1 MGAVALGVREALKSE
16 ERSLREGSGRQV
28 EALQRPGRAAPQA
41 ASGWV
46 LKQNLGA
53 QERSLFAPVPGR
65 TNLGTASG
73 VSAGDRVSVGG
84 LESAAAPLVASTERR
99 ELDLVAL
106 ARPSAVSEGE
116 PADLSERFA
125 TQLAQRVVAQAASGQ
140 LTSRIALN
148 PAQLGP
154 LEIRLELAGDRIAVD
169 FQAHH
174 AMTRE
179 LLGDGLGKLREGLEQ
194 AGFEVTRLA
203 AEGRGASNSA
213 FGGQQGSGFAQHNE
227 GSGQASDGARKDGA
241 SEWKAA
247 KEEGSEGAD
256 TFGSGRR
263 PDSDQTGLD
272 ITV

>member
-1 MGAVALGVREALKSE
+1 MDSK
-16 ERSLREGSGRQV
+16 
-28 EALQRPGRAAPQA
+28 
-41 ASGWV
+41 
-46 LKQNLGA
+46 
-53 QERSLFAPVPGR
+53 
-65 TNLGTASG
+65 
-73 VSAGDRVSVGG
+73 VSAGEGRSVGG
-84 LESAAAPLVASTERR
+84 FESAAAPLVASAERR

-106 ARPSAVSEGE
+106 ARPSAVTAGE
-116 PADLSERFA
+116 PADLSDRFA

-194 AGFEVTRLA
+194 AGFEVTRLT
-203 AEGRGASNSA
+203 AEGRGASSSA
-213 FGGQQGSGFAQHNE
+213 FAGQHGSSFAQHYE
-227 GSGQASDGARKDGA
+227 GSGQSFDGARKEGA

-247 KEEGSEGAD
+247 KEEGSEGSD
-256 TFGSGRR
+256 TFASDRR
-263 PDSDQTGLD
+263 SDSDQTGLD

>member
-1 MGAVALGVREALKSE
+1 MKSE
-16 ERSLREGSGRQV
+16 EKSLREGSGRQV
-28 EALQRPGRAAPQA
+28 EALQRSGRASPQA
-41 ASGWV
+41 ASGWA
-46 LKQNLGA
+46 LKQNLSA
-53 QERSLFAPVPGR
+53 QGRSLSAPVPGR
-65 TNLGTASG
+65 TNHGTASH
-73 VSAGDRVSVGG
+73 VSVGEG
-84 LESAAAPLVASTERR
+84 RSISSLESAAVPLVASAERR

-106 ARPSAVSEGE
+106 ARPSAVTEGE

-194 AGFEVTRLA
+194 AGFEVTRLS
-203 AEGRGASNSA
+203 AEGRGASSSA
-213 FGGQQGSGFAQHNE
+213 FAGQHGSGFAQHNE
-227 GSGQASDGARKDGA
+227 GSGHASDGARKDGA

-247 KEEGSEGAD
+247 KEEGAEGAD
-256 TFGSGRR
+256 PFGSGRR
-263 PDSDQTGLD
+263 FDPDQTGLD